1 MSRRRVLNRRE
12 EYLKSLEETPE
23 ESRTSHQFF
32 SQLKYFYKRKWGVNF
47 VSPTVN
53 GVEVNL
59 YKLYHAVKSFGG
71 WQRVTNSEKWAEVAR
86 EAMDMGDET
95 LGADYCARLTYMRFL
110 SKFEQCEQQG
120 DTDDHDSEMM
130 GSRNRIRGYSLYVT
144 SECPITAHK
153 KDIPDSVPQYD
164 RLMKSLISG
173 LPNEIDFSLNA
184 CALMSAPG
192 PLALRID
199 CQSNLINMIVA
210 QAGVFDD
217 NSSYMQH
224 QFEKLQKKV
233 GSGLRTLLVV
243 CWNRRCGQC
252 NQFPSI
258 QHAGHKEKSL
268 QVVRHRV
275 IQISN
280 IIRNLSFEAYNQPV
294 LATNWAC
301 VKFLLV
307 SMASNDYELR
317 NNALDTI
324 SELSPYITFTTEMV
338 TRIFLRLLRSFV
350 FSNDRF
356 LVMRSTEILGRLCMN
371 SENEPPL
378 YEFFDSV
385 VMHRLFELMS
395 AKDVLVAVN
404 TLDTLYNMSE
414 SGREFCE
421 KIAEAPHSVELLF
434 DFCTIEASQFFTEG
448 LSGIKVIEFQQTGQE
463 HHISQSIRPPIRHS
477 ATFSPQVH
485 QRVLP
490 HPQSMGPP
498 TVVSRPH
505 VVMST
510 KGDIVT
516 NKPALV
522 AQLARPV
529 LHQALAAKSSMVA
542 PTLNGTTKTTETT
555 SVVNNHIVFPQNN
568 NSTSSESFASATDKL
583 NGVEIVPTALVPNG
597 HHQNETTVK
606 PEESNNA
613 VEEIK
618 PSINGTT
625 QNGEKSDEINGDH
638 ADEGEKIPNGTPKKP
653 KTRGKKR
660 TAVEETSEVNDTPS
674 KKTKT
679 TPKKKVKN
687 GHIESKEAEPVKTTE
702 SSSSAS
708 TTSTATTSTAAAVCI
723 RLPNFMCEWNACT
736 QFFHSAQAMIYH
748 ILNDHI
754 DGNESE
760 SSPAKT
766 NDETTIQPKYP
777 PGALIYCLWPGCERT
792 PRSKWSLVT
801 HLQDH
806 HCNENALN
814 TATRKRR
821 EVGESNYVDRLKQS
835 LNHETPA
842 ANHAGYSNYAAY
854 EAIRRHAFQHMSRD
868 LTEDHPEGPVTKDL
882 RLTSAL
888 ILRNLA
894 RHSAECRR
902 QVTCIELAFLS
913 RLRPHEGFM
922 AYMAMS
928 VLENGTALAQCLAAL
943 NTVEL
948 S

>member
-12 EYLKSLEETPE
+12 EYLRSLEETPE
-23 ESRTSHQFF
+23 ESRASLQFF
-32 SQLKYFYKRKWGVNF
+32 SQLKYFYKRKWGVTF
-47 VSPTVN
+47 VPPTVN
-53 GVEVNL
+53 GAEVDL

-86 EAMDMGDET
+86 EAMDMSDET

-110 SKFEQCEQQG
+110 SKYEQCEQQG

-130 GSRNRIRGYSLYVT
+130 GSRNRVRGYSLYVT
-144 SECPITAHK
+144 SECPITTHK
-153 KDIPDSVPQYD
+153 KEIPDSVPQYD

-210 QAGVFDD
+210 QAGVFDE
-217 NSSYMQH
+217 NSSYMQN
-224 QFEKLQKKV
+224 QFEKLQKRLDRDFEHFWSSV
-233 GSGLRTLLVV
+233 GIDDVDVIKMFPIRSNKYSKSER
-243 CWNRRCGQC
+243 

-258 QHAGHKEKSL
+258 QHVGHKEKSL
-268 QVVRHRV
+268 QVVRQRILQV
-275 IQISN
+275 SD
-280 IIRNLSFEAYNQPV
+280 IIRNLSFETYNQSF

-301 VKFLLV
+301 VKFLLA
-307 SMASNDYELR
+307 SMASNDYQLR

-324 SELSPYITFTTEMV
+324 SELSPYITFTTEIV

-371 SENEPPL
+371 TENEPPL
-378 YEFFDSV
+378 SEFFDSV

-395 AKDVLVAVN
+395 AKDVLIAVN

-421 KIAEAPHSVELLF
+421 KIAEAPHSIELLF

-477 ATFSPQVH
+477 APFSPQLH

-490 HPQSMGPP
+490 PPQSMGPP
-498 TVVSRPH
+498 AVIPRPH

-516 NKPALV
+516 NKPTLA

-529 LHQALAAKSSMVA
+529 LHQTLAAKSSIVA
-542 PTLNGTTKTTETT
+542 PMLNGTT
-555 SVVNNHIVFPQNN
+555 SVVSNHVVFQQNN
-568 NSTSSESFASATDKL
+568 NSTSSEASSSATEKT
-583 NGVEIVPTALVPNG
+583 NGVETASTALVPNG
-597 HHQNETTVK
+597 NHQNETTVK
-606 PEESNNA
+606 SEESNNV
-613 VEEIK
+613 VEEPK

-625 QNGEKSDEINGDH
+625 QNGEKPDEINGDH
-638 ADEGEKIPNGTPKKP
+638 ADETEKIPNGTPKRSKA
-653 KTRGKKR
+653 KGKKR
-660 TAVEETSEVNDTPS
+660 AAVEETPEPNDTPV

-679 TPKKKVKN
+679 IPKKKVKN
-687 GHIESKEAEPVKTTE
+687 GHIESKETE
-702 SSSSAS
+702 SVKATESPSSTS
-708 TTSTATTSTAAAVCI
+708 TTSTPTTSTASAVCI

-754 DGNESE
+754 DGNESK
-760 SSPAKT
+760 SSPTKT

-821 EVGESNYVDRLKQS
+821 EVGESNYVARLKQT
-835 LNHETPA
+835 LHHETPA

-854 EAIRRHAFQHMSRD
+854 EAIRRHAFQHMTRD

-902 QVTCIELAFLS
+902 

-943 NTVEL
+943 STVEL